1 MEEYGAFGNGEF
13 SEIVK
18 SIVDE
23 LHQRINGVGSEQ
35 IPDIIGGGTGL
46 SEVNCY
52 PGYPSNKCC
61 QTAFFVSLNSKTI
74 ARGGGHLHFRKILE
88 RLIDHMI
95 IKCGGI
101 TKNVVII
108 TDSWD
113 ARIASNEQKY
123 IDKIK
128 SQANVEL
135 YFFTVSPVFSITQIP
150 F

>member
-18 SIVDE
+18 GIVDE
-23 LHQRINGVGSEQ
+23 LYQTSNRVDSAQ
-35 IPDIIGGGTGL
+35 ISDIIEGATGMT
-46 SEVNCY
+46 EVNCY
-52 PGYPSNKCC
+52 PGYPSNTCY
-61 QTAFFVSLNSKTI
+61 QTAFFVSLNSKTTT
-74 ARGGGHLHFRKILE
+74 RGDGHLHFRKILE
-88 RLIDHMI
+88 RLIDHMV

-113 ARIASNEQKY
+113 ARIASNEQKF

-135 YFFTVSPVFSITQIP
+135 YFFTVSPVPFVTRIP